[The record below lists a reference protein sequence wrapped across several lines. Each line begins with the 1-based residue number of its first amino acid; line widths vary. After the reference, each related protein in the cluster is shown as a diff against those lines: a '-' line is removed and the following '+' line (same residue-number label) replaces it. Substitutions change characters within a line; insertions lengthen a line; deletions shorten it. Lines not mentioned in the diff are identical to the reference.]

1 MPTST
6 QARRPNLAALDAT
19 PCAPAFGGSS
29 SAHSCLNVLDE
40 PAVTVTDDGYN
51 PFADDDL
58 NNIERMG
65 RQHGNYA
72 QPAHADKKRDI
83 RKTDREFV
91 NSLAAQAPDG
101 WQPNAHVA
109 GIIERLQTQPEKAP
123 RKSAGTFTTAYA
135 IEYGRKQG
143 YTRIVDRERYDAR
156 LRRHHDCEGAVD
168 VIFDDP
174 KDPGARVGFQG
185 AGVGE
190 RAEHYNRF
198 MAWGGP
204 DKARERKLQVV
215 YLEFVRG
222 NKTPVKV
229 ESWA

>member
-1 MPTST
+1 MPTPT
-6 QARRPNLAALDAT
+6 QTRRPNLAALDGPGVAVDY
-19 PCAPAFGGSS
+19 GSS
-29 SAHSCLNVLDE
+29 VTRVL
-40 PAVTVTDDGYN
+40 TVALDGPDDGYN

-72 QPAHADKKRDI
+72 DKKRDI
-83 RKTDREFV
+83 RKTDPAFV

-109 GIIERLQTQPEKAP
+109 GIIERLQAQPEKVK

-135 IEYGRKQG
+135 KAYGKKQG
-143 YTRIVDRERYDAR
+143 YTRILDQERYDYR
-156 LRRHHDCEGAVD
+156 TKRHHDCEGAVD
-168 VIFDDP
+168 VIFDD
-174 KDPGARVGFQG
+174 GNGGRIGFQG

-204 DKARERKLQVV
+204 DKARDRRLKVV

-229 ESWA
+229 EEWA

>member
-1 MPTST
+1 MPTPT
-6 QARRPNLAALDAT
+6 QVRRLNLAALD
-19 PCAPAFGGSS
+19 GLGSVS
-29 SAHSCLNVLDE
+29 DPHVSGAALDGLSVASD
-40 PAVTVTDDGYN
+40 PDDGYN
-51 PFADDDL
+51 PFSDDDL
-58 NNIERMG
+58 TNIERMG
-65 RQHGNYA
+65 RHHGNYPT
-72 QPAHADKKRDI
+72 PAYTDRKRDI

-109 GIIERLQTQPEKAP
+109 GIIERLQAQPEKAP

-135 IEYGRKQG
+135 IEYGLKQG
-143 YTRIVDRERYDAR
+143 YKTIVDRERYDYR
-156 LRRHHDCEGAVD
+156 TKRHHDCEGAVD
-168 VIFDDP
+168 VIFDD
-174 KDPGARVGFQG
+174 GNGGRIGFQG

-204 DKARERKLQVV
+204 TKARERKLRVT
-215 YLEFVRG
+215 YLEFTRG

-229 ESWA
+229 EEWA